1 MLGLPSYLGVGEC
14 NITVV
19 NGVVIE
25 W

>member
-1 MLGLPSYLGVGEC
+1 MLGNPSYLGVGEC

>member
-1 MLGLPSYLGVGEC
+1 MLFNPSYLGVGEC